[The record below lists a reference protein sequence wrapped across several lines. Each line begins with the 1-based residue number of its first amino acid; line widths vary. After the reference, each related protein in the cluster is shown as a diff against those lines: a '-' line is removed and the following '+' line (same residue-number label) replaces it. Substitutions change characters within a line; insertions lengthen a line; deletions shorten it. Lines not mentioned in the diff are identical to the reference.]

1 MEHNP
6 DKAIKGVR
14 QSDKLEII
22 DRIYH
27 VAIDPERYE
36 DLLDI
41 WEERLGPARGLAG
54 VPGAGLQLMMRDAE
68 LVMRDAELES
78 HMARAASVLDRLDT
92 NSPDTVLAQIVSTFG
107 RTAAFTVSAS
117 GVVSA
122 VNIAAESIL
131 GTFPGQPVTAF
142 PIEKDDAAH
151 LRSEVARLSG
161 PNARGSSFARFRLT
175 TTGRPIVVRL
185 SPIDQEV
192 GGQAQVLAVTS
203 EMAWPDGLSATV
215 REAFGLT
222 EAEADVLRAVV
233 EGAGIAEIAARRGRS
248 RETVKS
254 QIRAIL
260 AKTET
265 RAQAELIR
273 VTLGLMDVVAATEPK
288 ASLKTLRAGARLKE
302 RPFRT
307 LQRPDGRRA
316 DHIVIGDENGR
327 TILYFPQDLG
337 LIRWPASAEA
347 AMERHGLKVIV
358 PIRPGFGH
366 STQVSDR
373 SHLVQAVV
381 SDVVAILDHHGVDQC
396 PVIALSNDTF
406 YAYHM
411 AQMHPDRL
419 TAIINCS
426 AGLPLFKRAQ
436 YERMHKWHRFIMA
449 NARYAPSMLPFM
461 VKAGFSLARRIGKRG
476 FVHAVHGASP
486 ADVQTFEDPEVM
498 EAMVLGSEVCLS
510 DWHSAHV
517 SFANENIIQQADWS
531 DVVRACDIPI
541 HIWQGHQD
549 PQMPMATIREM
560 QIEYPDIVFHE
571 DENAGQLIFFKNWP
585 RIVDLAESYLPSN
598 ARTAVNH
605 PEG

>member
-122 VNIAAESIL
+122 ANIAAESIL
-131 GTFPGQPVTAF
+131 GAFPGQSVSAF

-161 PNARGSSFARFRLT
+161 LNARGSSFARFRLT

-215 REAFGLT
+215 REAFGLRRPRRT
-222 EAEADVLRAVV
+222 FFGRSSKEPGLPRSRH
-233 EGAGIAEIAARRGRS
+233 EGAG
-248 RETVKS
+248 
-254 QIRAIL
+254 
-260 AKTET
+260 
-265 RAQAELIR
+265 
-273 VTLGLMDVVAATEPK
+273 
-288 ASLKTLRAGARLKE
+288 
-302 RPFRT
+302 
-307 LQRPDGRRA
+307 
-316 DHIVIGDENGR
+316 
-327 TILYFPQDLG
+327 
-337 LIRWPASAEA
+337 
-347 AMERHGLKVIV
+347 
-358 PIRPGFGH
+358 PGK
-366 STQVSDR
+366 Q
-373 SHLVQAVV
+373 
-381 SDVVAILDHHGVDQC
+381 
-396 PVIALSNDTF
+396 
-406 YAYHM
+406 
-411 AQMHPDRL
+411 
-419 TAIINCS
+419 
-426 AGLPLFKRAQ
+426 
-436 YERMHKWHRFIMA
+436 
-449 NARYAPSMLPFM
+449 
-461 VKAGFSLARRIGKRG
+461 
-476 FVHAVHGASP
+476 
-486 ADVQTFEDPEVM
+486 
-498 EAMVLGSEVCLS
+498 
-510 DWHSAHV
+510 
-517 SFANENIIQQADWS
+517 
-531 DVVRACDIPI
+531 
-541 HIWQGHQD
+541 
-549 PQMPMATIREM
+549 
-560 QIEYPDIVFHE
+560 
-571 DENAGQLIFFKNWP
+571 
-585 RIVDLAESYLPSN
+585 
-598 ARTAVNH
+598 
-605 PEG
+605 